1 MSLFAVRAYCV
12 SDSDTA
18 RPRGSAA
25 LQAAPECLPAYP
37 PSKNSECR
45 LFRYSR
51 GSKTI
56 PTPRACAVPCVR
68 RRWLSGRP
76 RRGSTAGRVP
86 APRRPWQLKEAAR
99 LPTGRSSAVGRA
111 PDPRHPRRLK
121 EAARPPTGRSSTA
134 GRVPDPRRPWQLKEA
149 ARPPTGRSSTAG
161 RAPDLRYPGGWGRQM
176 TRFFPLIF
184 AL

>member
-1 MSLFAVRAYCV
+1 MEYIKTARARTAQRVRRCYHGCCCDRNLQEHTGGCFCRVSLFAVRAYCV

-25 LQAAPECLPAYP
+25 LQAVPECLPAYP

-51 GSKTI
+51 GSRTI
-56 PTPRACAVPCVR
+56 SPPRVCAVLRVR
-68 RRWLSGRP
+68 ERWLSGRP
-76 RRGSTAGRVP
+76 RRGSTAGRV
-86 APRRPWQLKEAAR
+86 
-99 LPTGRSSAVGRA
+99 

-134 GRVPDPRRPWQLKEA
+134 GRVPDPRRPWQLKEV
-149 ARPPTGRSSTAG
+149 ARTPTGRSSTAG
-161 RAPDLRYPGGWGRQM
+161 RVPDPRRPGG
-176 TRFFPLIF
+176 
-184 AL
+184 